1 MTSPADPGATGKKL
15 RGGAASQ
22 APAAP
27 QSPLPPVEP
36 PAPSLAQTETSIAA
50 LAAAGT
56 SEQAAQAAEKPVVV
70 GAAEI
75 PLEPGGPGAGAARV
89 AEEVEGVA
97 SRPVAGSTAYVAELN
112 AAERA
117 ELDELRRLRL
127 GGDAFAATM
136 EPDVARHV
144 QEGQRLAAGL
154 SARQGVVI
162 DAASVHEIRLAQAA
176 TRVLRDGRTYTTG
189 EPVPLDFAAYTEL
202 VGIGAIVNDRWADL
216 PMVGEA

>member
-1 MTSPADPGATGKKL
+1 MTSPAEPGATGKKP
-15 RGGAASQ
+15 RGTASQ
-22 APAAP
+22 ASAAP
-27 QSPLPPVEP
+27 QSPVPSVEP
-36 PAPSLAQTETSIAA
+36 PLAQTETSIAA

-89 AEEVEGVA
+89 AEEVEGFA
-97 SRPVAGSTAYVAELN
+97 TRPVAGSEMSIAALTAG
-112 AAERA
+112 ERA
-117 ELDELRRLRL
+117 ELEELRRLRSS
-127 GGDAFAATM
+127 GGAFAATM

-144 QEGQRLAAGL
+144 EEGRRLAAGL
-154 SARQGVVI
+154 PARQGLVV
-162 DAASVHEIRLAQAA
+162 DAASVPEIRFAQAA
-176 TRVLRDGRTYTTG
+176 TRVLRNGRNYTAG